1 MTALTALAARA
12 ARLPVP
18 APGSPVAAAR
28 RLLKAATDDPRRA
41 ARLLALVVA
50 GLAVLTGLLAYQLW
64 RYQRTELA
72 TQQASAVAADS
83 VDKLLSYNFVT
94 VDHQVADTEGLL
106 TGGFKSSYAD
116 LVAKQI
122 AGQAKAQQV
131 AVQTQ
136 VVAHSV
142 VSGSP
147 DEVVVLLYLNQ
158 QSEAAAKPDPTLT
171 GSRLRVTLQRSS
183 DKWLISD
190 LTPV

>member
-1 MTALTALAARA
+1 MTALVTRA
-12 ARLPVP
+12 VRAVRLPV
-18 APGSPVAAAR
+18 PGSPVAAAR
-28 RLLKAATDDPRRA
+28 RLSRAAAEDPRRA
-41 ARLLALVVA
+41 ARLLVLVVA

-64 RYQRTELA
+64 RYQRTERA
-72 TQQASAVAADS
+72 TREASAVAADS

-116 LVAKQI
+116 LVARQI
-122 AGQAKAQQV
+122 AGPAKAQQV

-147 DEVVVLLYLNQ
+147 DEVVLLLYLNQ

-171 GSRLRVTLQRSS
+171 GSRLLVTLQRSS
-183 DKWLISD
+183 DKWLISG
-190 LTPV
+190 LAPV

>member
-1 MTALTALAARA
+1 MTALVTRAARA
-12 ARLPVP
+12 VRLQV
-18 APGSPVAAAR
+18 PGSPVAGAR
-28 RLLKAATDDPRRA
+28 RLLRAATDNPRRA

-50 GLAVLTGLLAYQLW
+50 GLAVVTGLLAYQLW
-64 RYQRTELA
+64 RYQRTERA
-72 TQQASAVAADS
+72 TQEASAVAADS
-83 VDKLLSYNFVT
+83 VDRLLSYNFVT
-94 VDHQVADTEGLL
+94 VDHQVVDTEGLL

-122 AGQAKAQQV
+122 AGPAKAQQV

-147 DEVVVLLYLNQ
+147 DEVVLLLYLNQ

-190 LTPV
+190 LIPV